1 MTTSRLPIPLRRLQ
15 IWRTVVVVIICVWSV
30 FPVYWALN
38 TSLMNNQ
45 MAQSIPVHF
54 YPPKID
60 FGSYRLLFS
69 SNPSDGLWSG
79 FSAALISTLVEC
91 GGSTILTMIIAI
103 MGSYAFARL
112 QFRFKTTI
120 FYCILATLALP
131 TYATLIPLYK
141 MMSQLS
147 LTGTFL
153 GVILVYV
160 SGFLPLA
167 MWIMYTYYQTI
178 PKELDEAAFID
189 GASHFSIL
197 VRIMLPIS
205 LPGITSAAIITFLSG
220 WGQFIFPLVLTNGIS
235 HTPLTVYM
243 TGLLGK
249 HTVPYTLM
257 NATGML
263 TIVAPLLI
271 VAFLNRYIIQGIIAG
286 SVK

>member
-1 MTTSRLPIPLRRLQ
+1 MTAVKPLTSLRRLQ
-15 IWRTVVVVIICVWSV
+15 LLRTVVIIVVCVWSI

-45 MAQSIPVHF
+45 MAQAVPAHF
-54 YPPKID
+54 FPSQID
-60 FGSYRLLFS
+60 ISSYRLLFS
-69 SNPSDGLWSG
+69 NDATNGLWGG
-79 FSAALISTLVEC
+79 FSQALVSTLIEC
-91 GGSTILTMIIAI
+91 GGSTILTMIIAV

-112 QFRFKTTI
+112 QFRFKTAI
-120 FYCILATLALP
+120 FYLILATLALP

-141 MMSQLS
+141 MMAQLN
-147 LTGTFL
+147 LIGTYL

-160 SGFLPLA
+160 SGFLPLS

-178 PKELDEAAFID
+178 PKELDEAALID
-189 GASHFSIL
+189 GASHASIL
-197 VRIMLPIS
+197 VRIMLPLS
-205 LPGITSAAIITFLSG
+205 MPGITSAAIITFLSG

-243 TGLLGK
+243 TGLLGR

-263 TIVAPLLI
+263 TIVPPLLI